1 MRTFSGYWLKGL
13 VARDFKS
20 PGGLRQLSSF
30 PVSADVPSRKR
41 LNPNSTNRPNMPVS
55 KVNRNYQMT
64 IPRDVRRK
72 AKIDRGDTVMVEYDE
87 EAGLV
92 VVRPPLR
99 GERKTWSLGRRLTVE
114 EIEADIERGQ
124 SG

>member
-1 MRTFSGYWLKGL
+1 MGL
-13 VARDFKS
+13 
-20 PGGLRQLSSF
+20 
-30 PVSADVPSRKR
+30 SARKR

-55 KVNRNYQMT
+55 KVNRNYQLT
-64 IPRDVRRK
+64 IPKDVRRK

-99 GERKTWSLGRRLTVE
+99 GRRKTWRLGRRLTIE

-124 SG
+124 YS